1 MKTNDLNEDLQGSVS
16 EVVDDGTG
24 SVSVDVLARGDN
36 DETEAVE
43 EGRGA
48 ECLCSTSDI
57 GEFGSEGLGDSEDDC
72 LSSS

>member
-1 MKTNDLNEDLQGSVS
+1 MNEDLQGSVS
-16 EVVDDGTG
+16 EVVYDGTG

-43 EGRGA
+43 EGGSA

-57 GEFGSEGLGDSEDDC
+57 GEFGSERLGDGEDDS